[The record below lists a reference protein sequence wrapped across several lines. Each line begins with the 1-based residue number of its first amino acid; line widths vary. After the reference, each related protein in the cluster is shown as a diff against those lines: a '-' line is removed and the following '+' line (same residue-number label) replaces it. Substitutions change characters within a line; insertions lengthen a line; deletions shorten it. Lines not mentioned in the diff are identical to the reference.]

1 MTFLKA
7 AIDGRS
13 PLDVWVLAIVVVA
26 ALAVLI
32 YFSISALE
40 KFRKPKIADGL
51 EYLRNEDSELGGAI
65 RDMAWRS
72 AWGKW
77 FTSQSLANSLHPD
90 EALTMRAAASLVQ
103 DALTNSQL
111 EVRGRRPGQLD
122 YEPIPRT
129 HWRSS
134 GLHMIPDGMSLW
146 KMILIPRGGA
156 EITPDGKVIGR
167 DQDAVQR
174 TDQLATYDSLIVN
187 ARQFEPLVS
196 GKPTAE
202 LLHQSRVRV
211 FPFVTS
217 EFRTRPCHRSR
228 PMVPKCFNGKRRDK
242 RLPAG
247 SSGSIPAQGHRIASP

>member
-1 MTFLKA
+1 
-7 AIDGRS
+7 
-13 PLDVWVLAIVVVA
+13 
-26 ALAVLI
+26 
-32 YFSISALE
+32 
-40 KFRKPKIADGL
+40 
-51 EYLRNEDSELGGAI
+51 
-65 RDMAWRS
+65 MAWRS
-72 AWGKW
+72 AWAKW

-187 ARQFEPLVS
+187 ARQRR
-196 GKPTAE
+196 
-202 LLHQSRVRV
+202 HQNRQGIEA
-211 FPFVTS
+211 F
-217 EFRTRPCHRSR
+217 TRCNECDGSKTRSI
-228 PMVPKCFNGKRRDK
+228 VEY
-242 RLPAG
+242 AG
-247 SSGSIPAQGHRIASP
+247 MKV